1 MEGGRDIQYQKT
13 TYTHKNGS
21 GDDTGTTRKVH
32 KRRVKH
38 YDIPKDSLAEKGQPP
53 TDPKEYFDALDA
65 KSLDDSNFID
75 VEVIDELITTTGS
88 GYTWRKWTWSLG
100 SDSDSLLADP
110 LKSESGESG
119 GDYFPMKPS
128 K

>member
-1 MEGGRDIQYQKT
+1 
-13 TYTHKNGS
+13 
-21 GDDTGTTRKVH
+21 
-32 KRRVKH
+32 
-38 YDIPKDSLAEKGQPP
+38 
-53 TDPKEYFDALDA
+53 
-65 KSLDDSNFID
+65 LDDSNFID